1 MSNNKRL
8 SDTFTTYSFL
18 SVLLVLILFVLFVYP
33 APEGILYS
41 GLRILLILLV
51 GVLFY
56 QSLQPSRK
64 LTQVEK
70 RIHDTNSK
78 STISSDPLSAIQ
90 RDDEDLI
97 EDLLGNAT
105 DFLENVYPNFTSG
118 IYLANLTGTEL
129 VLRRETGETSQFIE
143 ALDPDD
149 ENIREILSSSA
160 TTVLLPGDEDS
171 LYEIFIN
178 VSEPQ
183 LSQGALLT
191 VPIQFEG
198 TIKGLLAV
206 HADRFDEL
214 ANRDKIL
221 LDNHA
226 NQIGST
232 LSLLTGRA
240 KLFAINKFEQSFRK
254 LVGDLDLTRS
264 KEEMLSSI
272 VQFCEAEFSFD
283 KLSIVL
289 LDHSYS
295 GKAVIVGNS
304 GFTMDY
310 GVGDDIVYSATHLE
324 KVLSSQETL
333 VINSRDEV
341 STAGRFTVGDIDEF
355 NFQSY
360 IAVPIN
366 NQHGIQ
372 GALVLESFTSSHFDD
387 SSCELLEIVASELGI
402 LIDWW
407 DTFGNIRET
416 ASRDGLTGLFNHRV
430 FVERFED
437 ELQRAKRY
445 SESIVLMILDLDKF
459 KRIND
464 TYGHLYGDYV
474 LKTTAKLLKE
484 SVRAI
489 DIVARYGGEEF
500 AVILINAHKDTTM
513 QTMKR
518 TVDSVASYEF
528 KEDGITERMTI
539 SAGAAEFPS
548 DGENLRDL
556 ITVAD
561 EAMYEVKRKGGN
573 DIGLPEKG
581 ST

>member
-1 MSNNKRL
+1 MSNTKRL
-8 SDTFTTYSFL
+8 TDTFTTYSFL
-18 SVLLVLILFVLFVYP
+18 SVLLVLILCVLFVYP

-64 LTQVEK
+64 ITEVEK
-70 RIHDTNSK
+70 RIHYTNSQ
-78 STISSDPLSAIQ
+78 STTSSDPLSAIQ

-97 EDLLGNAT
+97 EDLLASAT
-105 DFLENVYPNFTSG
+105 HFLENVFPNFTSG
-118 IYLANLTGTEL
+118 IYLANLSGTEL
-129 VLRRETGETSQFIE
+129 VLRRETGETSQFTE

-149 ENIREILSSSA
+149 ENIRQILSSSE
-160 TTVLLPGDEDS
+160 TNVLLPGDEDS
-171 LYEIFIN
+171 QYDILIN

-183 LSQGALLT
+183 LSQGAILS
-191 VPIQFEG
+191 VPIQYEG
-198 TIKGLLAV
+198 SIKGLLAIY
-206 HADRFDEL
+206 ADRFDKLE
-214 ANRDKIL
+214 NRDKIL
-221 LDNHA
+221 LKNHA
-226 NQIGST
+226 NQIGNH

-240 KLFAINKFEQSFRK
+240 KLFAINKFGRNFRN
-254 LVGDLDLTRS
+254 LVGELDLTRS
-264 KEEMLSSI
+264 KEEMLSAL
-272 VQFCEAEFSFD
+272 VQFCEAEFTFD
-283 KLSIVL
+283 KLSIAL
-289 LDHSYS
+289 LDHISP
-295 GKAVIVGNS
+295 GKAIIAGNS

-310 GVGDDIVYSATHLE
+310 GVGDEVEYSETHLE
-324 KVLSSQETL
+324 KALSKRETL
-333 VINSRDEV
+333 VINSRDEIF
-341 STAGRFTVGDIDEF
+341 SAGRFSVGDIEEF

-366 NQHGIQ
+366 NQHGVQ
-372 GALVLESFTSSHFDD
+372 GALVLESFTSSHFND
-387 SSCELLEIVASELGI
+387 SNRELLEIVASELGI

-437 ELQRAKRY
+437 ELQRAKRFG
-445 SESIVLMILDLDKF
+445 ESIVLMILDLDKF

-500 AVILINAHKDTTM
+500 AVILINAQKDTTM
-513 QTMKR
+513 PTMKR
-518 TVDSVASYEF
+518 TVNSIASYEF
-528 KEDGITERMTI
+528 EEDGITERMTI

-548 DGENLRDL
+548 DGDNLRDL
-556 ITVAD
+556 IVAAD

-573 DIGLPEKG
+573 DVGLSDKG
-581 ST
+581 SI

>member
-1 MSNNKRL
+1 VSNTKRL
-8 SDTFTTYSFL
+8 TDTFTTYSFL
-18 SVLLVLILFVLFVYP
+18 SVLLVLILFVLFIYP

-64 LTQVEK
+64 ITEVEK
-70 RIHDTNSK
+70 RIHYTNSQ
-78 STISSDPLSAIQ
+78 STTSSDPLSAIQ

-97 EDLLGNAT
+97 EDLLVST
-105 DFLENVYPNFTSG
+105 THFLENVFPNFTSG
-118 IYLANLTGTEL
+118 IYLANLSGTEL
-129 VLRRETGETSQFIE
+129 VLRRETGKTSQFTE

-149 ENIREILSSSA
+149 ENIRQILSSSE
-160 TTVLLPGDEDS
+160 TNVLLPGDEDS
-171 LYEIFIN
+171 QYDILIN

-183 LSQGALLT
+183 LSQGAILS
-191 VPIQFEG
+191 VPIQYEG
-198 TIKGLLAV
+198 SIKGLLAIY
-206 HADRFDEL
+206 ADRFDKLE
-214 ANRDKIL
+214 NRDKIL
-221 LDNHA
+221 LKNHA
-226 NQIGST
+226 NQIGNH

-240 KLFAINKFEQSFRK
+240 KLFAINKFGRNFRN
-254 LVGDLDLTRS
+254 LVGELDLTRS
-264 KEEMLSSI
+264 KEEMLSAL

-283 KLSIVL
+283 KLSIAL
-289 LDHSYS
+289 LDHISP
-295 GKAVIVGNS
+295 GKAVIAGNS

-310 GVGDDIVYSATHLE
+310 GVGDDVEYSGTHLE
-324 KVLSSQETL
+324 KALSKRETL
-333 VINSRDEV
+333 VINSRDEIA
-341 STAGRFTVGDIDEF
+341 TEGRFTVGDIEEF

-366 NQHGIQ
+366 NQHGVQ

-387 SSCELLEIVASELGI
+387 SNRELLEIVASELGI

-437 ELQRAKRY
+437 ELQRAKRFG
-445 SESIVLMILDLDKF
+445 ESIVLMILDLDKF

-484 SVRAI
+484 SVRTI

-500 AVILINAHKDTTM
+500 AVILINAQKDTTM
-513 QTMKR
+513 PTMKR
-518 TVDSVASYEF
+518 TVNSIASYEF
-528 KEDGITERMTI
+528 EEDGITERMTI

-548 DGENLRDL
+548 DGDNLRDL
-556 ITVAD
+556 IVAAD

-573 DIGLPEKG
+573 DVGLSDKG
-581 ST
+581 SI